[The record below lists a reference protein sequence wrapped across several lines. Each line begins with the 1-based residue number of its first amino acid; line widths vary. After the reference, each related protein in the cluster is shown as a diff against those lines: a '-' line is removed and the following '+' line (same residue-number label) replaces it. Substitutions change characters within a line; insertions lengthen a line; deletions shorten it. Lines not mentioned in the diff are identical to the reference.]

1 MRIDVCD
8 ISNFVCFFKGIC
20 MLKYIAVSYFLFLSG
35 FKHAENSLEKVQT
48 KRMNGII
55 KAIIFH
61 VIHISLSF
69 VALRLYFF

>member
-1 MRIDVCD
+1 MRIDVRD

-35 FKHAENSLEKVQT
+35 FKRAENSLEKVQT

-69 VALRLYFF
+69 VALRLYFS

>member
-1 MRIDVCD
+1 
-8 ISNFVCFFKGIC
+8 

-35 FKHAENSLEKVQT
+35 FKRAENSLEKVQT

-69 VALRLYFF
+69 VALRLYFS